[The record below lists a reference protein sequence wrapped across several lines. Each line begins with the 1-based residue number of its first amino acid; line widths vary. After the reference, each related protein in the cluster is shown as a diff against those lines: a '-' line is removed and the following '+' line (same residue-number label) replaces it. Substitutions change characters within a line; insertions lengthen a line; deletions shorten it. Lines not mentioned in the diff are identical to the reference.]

1 MTYDRTKEPT
11 VNENT
16 RSGGS
21 ARNWY
26 TLQAGDIGNK
36 ELPKY
41 ARAFD
46 VRLGSGSPS
55 AVTLLVVPI
64 GETDDAATRTIVV
77 SASETF
83 ARAIR
88 RIVSINGANTIPGG
102 VVIDLITE

>member
-26 TLQAGDIGNK
+26 ALQAGDIGTK

-46 VRLGSGSPS
+46 VRLGSGAPS

-64 GETDDAATRTIVV
+64 GEMDDAATRTIVV

-88 RIVSINGANTIPGG
+88 RIVSINGAATIPAG
-102 VVIDLITE
+102 VAIDLITE